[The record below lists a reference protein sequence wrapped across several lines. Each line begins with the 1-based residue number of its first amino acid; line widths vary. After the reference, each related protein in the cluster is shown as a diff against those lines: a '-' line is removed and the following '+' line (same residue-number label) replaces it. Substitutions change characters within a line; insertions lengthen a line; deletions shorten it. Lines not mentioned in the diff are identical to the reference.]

1 MDSEDRGDKD
11 KVKDAFANFA
21 KGIENVEK
29 EDQEAKEEILVTG
42 IKKREKINKKTL
54 RASRI
59 LTESLSKIRTEA
71 GKSAFVGTSGKI
83 KSPKFRR
90 KEFVKLLARELL
102 LIGHD
107 ELKEF
112 GGVISK
118 AKLDSHFTE
127 TRDNWELRENDMIEA
142 LTYLVDEQLI
152 PHTDKLGEKLEIIYF
167 IAQELSSD
175 GKEILLASQGISP
188 TIAQLSTV
196 LNWSEDRVESA
207 ISQLVN
213 DGLAIKDNNTIFFP
227 GL

>member
-1 MDSEDRGDKD
+1 MDSEDRADKD

-21 KGIENVEK
+21 KGIKNVEK
-29 EDQEAKEEILVTG
+29 EDQEAKKEILVEG

-54 RASRI
+54 RSSRI

-118 AKLDSHFTE
+118 EKLDSHFTE
-127 TRDNWELRENDMIEA
+127 TRENWQLRENDILEA
-142 LTYLVDEQLI
+142 LAYLVDEQLI
-152 PHTDKLGEKLEIIYF
+152 PHTDKLDEKLEIIYF
-167 IAQELSSD
+167 VARELSSD

-188 TIAQLSTV
+188 TINQLSTV
-196 LNWSEDRVESA
+196 LNWSEKRVESGVT
-207 ISQLVN
+207 QLVD
-213 DGLAIKDNNTIFFP
+213 DGLAIKDKDTIFFP